1 MVDARS
7 SVVVSHEAALMSRL
21 WGETRGR
28 LPALDSRP
36 GARPYVCDTS
46 RSGRGKDGAEAQQ
59 GSSILKGRAIRASLE
74 LARAGGNNHLNEV
87 TVEAIENK
95 ERE

>member
-28 LPALDSRP
+28 LPALDSP
-36 GARPYVCDTS
+36 GGAAVC
-46 RSGRGKDGAEAQQ
+46 
-59 GSSILKGRAIRASLE
+59 L
-74 LARAGGNNHLNEV
+74 
-87 TVEAIENK
+87 
-95 ERE
+95 